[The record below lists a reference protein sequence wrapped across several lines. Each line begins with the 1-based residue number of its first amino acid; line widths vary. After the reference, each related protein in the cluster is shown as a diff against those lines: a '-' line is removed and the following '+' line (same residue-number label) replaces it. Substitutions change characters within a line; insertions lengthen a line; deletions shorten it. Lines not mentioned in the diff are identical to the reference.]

1 MDVRESM
8 LTLPGQQVAIL
19 LRSTSFHQANVVLQ
33 WAFVTLLIAA
43 IAAPHVGLASL
54 LVWIAVMAVIVTV
67 CAHPRLRRAQV
78 WVSVVSRLAQ
88 LRSQDAAAAEG
99 SITRLRAAVLLVG
112 LLYSAT
118 ALSLFF
124 LPALPLLERIC
135 FSFVLL
141 LAVCSGVVGAVGH
154 RPLMYAVT
162 GPMLI
167 PLAVLW
173 VVVPVPS
180 TQSAMQLGTIVFAM
194 EILLVYTMFTQY
206 LIVGDTRRVIT
217 DSFGLRLER
226 DDLVRALRVSLDQ
239 AESANRAKTR
249 FLASASHDLRQPI
262 QAVSLLAS
270 ALEMRPLD
278 ERSQEI
284 AHCISSALQD
294 LSVELNALLDVS
306 KLDAGTIRPELTS
319 FELLPLLRRIQEV
332 FAATA
337 SIKGLSLLV
346 DCPAGAC
353 VRTDRNLLERIVRNL
368 LDNAIKYTD
377 AGFVTIDV
385 QRQPDSYQLRIRDT
399 GCGIAEAEHGHV
411 FEEFYQ
417 VGNASRNRQGG
428 LGLGLSIVKR
438 LADLLELEMNMH
450 SQPGKGTVFTLD
462 LIQVTGTGILT
473 AHSATRDRWPS
484 PHARVLV
491 VDDEESVCTAMRA
504 LLEETGYNVAT
515 AHDTASAL
523 AAAEQEPPDLLIA
536 DFRLGCAGGG
546 LGTIA
551 ALRARLPKLRALLLT
566 GDTAPDR
573 LREAQ
578 AAGVTVLHK
587 PVGADV
593 LKEQLSNLLAE
604 EARGTGTVAH

>member
-1 MDVRESM
+1 MDVRKPM

-19 LRSTSFHQANVVLQ
+19 LKSTSFHQANVALQ
-33 WAFVTLLIAA
+33 WSFVTLLIAA
-43 IAAPHVGLASL
+43 IAAPHVQLASL
-54 LVWIAVMAVIVTV
+54 LVWITGMAIIITI
-67 CAHPRLRRAQV
+67 CAHPRLRRARV
-78 WVSVVSRLAQ
+78 WRSIVSSLA
-88 LRSQDAAAAEG
+88 RWFAQDAASAEV
-99 SITRLRAAVLLVG
+99 SITRLRTAVLLVG

-162 GPMLI
+162 APMLI

-173 VVVPVPS
+173 VAVPVPS
-180 TQSAMQLGTIVFAM
+180 TASAMQVSTIVFAI
-194 EILLVYTMFTQY
+194 EVLLLYTMFTQY

-239 AESANRAKTR
+239 AEAANRAKTR

-284 AHCISSALQD
+284 AHGISSALQD

-306 KLDAGTIRPELTS
+306 KLDAGTIRPELSS

-332 FAATA
+332 FAAPA
-337 SIKGLSLLV
+337 DAKGLSLLV

-377 AGFVTIDV
+377 AGLVTMDV
-385 QRQPDSYQLRIRDT
+385 QRQANCYQLRIRDT
-399 GCGIAEAEHGHV
+399 GCGIAAAEHAHI

-438 LADLLELEMNMH
+438 LADLLELELDMH

-462 LIQVTGTGILT
+462 LLKVTGAGTLIG
-473 AHSATRDRWPS
+473 HSITRHRWPV

-504 LLEETGYNVAT
+504 LLEETGYHVAT
-515 AHDTASAL
+515 AHNTASAL
-523 AAAEQEPPDLLIA
+523 VVAEHEPPDLLIA
-536 DFRLGCAGGG
+536 DFRLGCEGDG

-551 ALRARLPKLRALLLT
+551 ALRARLPELRALLIT

-587 PVGADV
+587 PVCADA
-593 LKEQLSNLLAE
+593 LKEQLSRLL
-604 EARGTGTVAH
+604 TD